1 MDQTRSRLTRVEPP
15 NERGFVHKRIFGAVK
30 GGLGGLLG
38 GPGGIIGG
46 ATRGFLGGG
55 GGGSRDRDVV
65 PLPRS
70 FRGGAPI
77 ARVQPRAAVPQGSGC
92 PPGFFLQN
100 GQCVQSAQRVVKTPG
115 LLGFGQRLIPG
126 GATGF
131 EVEGATVTP
140 SVTGDF
146 GEAVMGRFGAALEPA
161 IRMTDVRV
169 CPRGTV
175 LGMDGLCYNRR
186 DIRNAERF
194 WPRGRRPLLTGGE
207 MRCITIAA
215 SAAKKLKTKQKQLET
230 LGLLKRP
237 APRRRLPPGHSATLT
252 HGSDH

>member
-1 MDQTRSRLTRVEPP
+1 MDRTPSRYQAPGPP
-15 NERGFVHKRIFGAVK
+15 NARGFVHKRIFGAVK

-38 GPGGIIGG
+38 GPGGILGG
-46 ATRGFLGGG
+46 AARGFIGGG
-55 GGGSRDRDVV
+55 GGGTRTADLV

-70 FRGGAPI
+70 FRDAPTSG
-77 ARVQPRAAVPQGSGC
+77 VQQVPVTSGC

-100 GQCVQSAQRVVKTPG
+100 GRCTQRVVKTPG
-115 LLGFGQRLIPG
+115 FRGAAERFLPG
-126 GATGF
+126 GRTGF
-131 EVEGATVTP
+131 EVQAAPVAAGQAVAPE
-140 SVTGDF
+140 DF
-146 GEAVMGRFGAALEPA
+146 GEAVMGRFGAGLTPA

-207 MRCITIAA
+207 MRCITVAA
-215 SAAKKLKTKQKQLET
+215 AAAKKLKTKQKQLES

-237 APRRRLPPGHSATLT
+237 APRRRLLPGHTARLE